1 MTAGPTS
8 SEDRFLLVLPSFQ
21 VGGAERV
28 VILLARELARRG
40 AQVTLVAIDGRGP
53 LRAEVDGVEVIDL
66 GRHRALTSLPA
77 LIRAIRCRRP
87 TVVISSQTH
96 VSTLLALTRR
106 SLGDIRLVV
115 REPATWIAGPS
126 ERGSVRVLRRLVH
139 RRTDLVLASS
149 EEMRAQLA
157 GLMNRPVEVLPNPV
171 DVDALRARAVGA
183 VREPGSG
190 RRFACVGRLAEGK
203 GLDDLLIAFSEH
215 AEEADHLS
223 LVGDGPLRS
232 DIESTVARLR
242 LGGRVRITGM
252 LADPIPL
259 IAGADALVLP
269 SYSEGMPNVALEALA
284 VGTPVLAT
292 TDLVTLRDLAQLTPA
307 GALRLVDRAGLGAAL
322 SNVPMLGV
330 GGPPRPVLLPDA
342 NRMEH
347 VIDLLLH
354 RIESLTDGRLR
365 ILMPTLSPYPSALAS
380 SVQSANM
387 AQALSEMDHDV
398 MLVAANSDPTLVTV
412 AGATDAASLYGFTP
426 AFRTMVLSER
436 SHRGQ
441 SYTHAL
447 RMARIARRERPD
459 LVLSRDLRGSLIP
472 ARLGIPTVFE
482 AHSLTALIGRQER
495 WILRRLLCTPAF
507 RGFIVISEPL
517 AEDLAD
523 EFGVPRDRI
532 LVAHDAVRID
542 DATSPTDAPPAGP
555 SPERDGLPLRVG
567 YVGSLF
573 AGRGIEL
580 LVEVAARAPWLELH
594 LVGGP
599 ADSARTWQA
608 RVAGASGAR
617 VVVHGMVT
625 PMRARELQREADVL
639 VAPFARK
646 VGTDSGVDT
655 SRWMSPMKVFE
666 YMASGRPIV
675 ISDLP
680 VLREVLRPDID
691 ALMVEPE
698 DPDALLSALERLR
711 DDPELGR
718 RLAASALDRVRTEF
732 TWSLRARRILQ
743 RFVPERTGGRERA

>member
-1 MTAGPTS
+1 MTAGPAP
-8 SEDRFLLVLPSFQ
+8 SEYRFLLILPSFQ
-21 VGGAERV
+21 IGGAERV
-28 VILLARELARRG
+28 VVVLARELARRG

-53 LRAEVDGVEVIDL
+53 LRAEIDGVDGVEVIDL
-66 GRHRALTSLPA
+66 GRRRALTSLPA
-77 LIRAIRCRRP
+77 LVRTIRGRRP
-87 TVVISSQTH
+87 TIVVSSQTH
-96 VSTLLALTRR
+96 VSALLALARR
-106 SLGDIRLVV
+106 SLGAVRLVV
-115 REPATWIAGPS
+115 REPATWIAGPA
-126 ERGSVRVLRRLVH
+126 ERRSVRVLRRLVH
-139 RRTDLVLASS
+139 GRTDLVLASS

-157 GLMNRPVEVLPNPV
+157 GLMNRSVEVLPNPV
-171 DVDALRARAVGA
+171 DVDALRARAEVA
-183 VREPGSG
+183 VREPGPG
-190 RRFACVGRLAEGK
+190 RRFVCVGRLAEGK
-203 GLDDLLIAFSEH
+203 GLDDLLAAFSAH
-215 AEEADHLS
+215 ADEADRLT
-223 LVGDGPLRS
+223 LVGDGPLRG
-232 DIESTVARLR
+232 DIESTIARLR
-242 LGGRVRITGM
+242 LEGRVRLTGM
-252 LADPIPL
+252 LADPIPI

-292 TDLVTLRDLAQLTPA
+292 TDLVTLGGLARLTPPE
-307 GALRLVDRAGLGAAL
+307 ALQLVDRTGLGAAL
-322 SNVPMLGV
+322 SAVSERRLGD
-330 GGPPRPVLLPDA
+330 PSRPVLLPDA
-342 NRMEH
+342 NR
-347 VIDLLLH
+347 VDQVVDLLLR
-354 RIESLTDGRLR
+354 RIASLTDSRLR

-387 AQALSEMDHDV
+387 AQALSDRGHDV
-398 MLVAANSDPTLVTV
+398 MLVAANSDPGLGTV
-412 AGATDAASLYGFTP
+412 AGATDPASLYGFTP
-426 AFRTMVLSER
+426 TFRTEVLSER

-441 SYTHAL
+441 SYAHAL
-447 RMARIARRERPD
+447 RIARIARRERPD
-459 LVLSRDLRGSLIP
+459 LILSRDLRGCLIP

-482 AHSLTALIGRQER
+482 AHSIAALMGRQER
-495 WILRRLLCTPAF
+495 WILRRLLRAPAF
-507 RGFIVISEPL
+507 RGFVVISKPL

-542 DATSPTDAPPAGP
+542 ATPPFSLP
-555 SPERDGLPLRVG
+555 HERDRDRLRVG
-567 YVGSLF
+567 YTGSLF

-599 ADSARTWQA
+599 ADAARAWQA
-608 RVAGASGAR
+608 RVAGADGSR

-625 PMRARELQREADVL
+625 PLRARELQQEADVL

-691 ALMVEPE
+691 AIMIEPE
-698 DPDALLSALERLR
+698 DPDALLAALERLR

-718 RLAASALDRVRTEF
+718 RLAASALERARTEF
-732 TWSLRARRILQ
+732 TWELRARRILE
-743 RFVPERTGGRERA
+743 RFVPEATGHREHA